1 MLATSRLAGAAR
13 HKIFVPAHPPR
24 GDKISC
30 SIRCVS
36 QCSDERVQQF
46 PSVPDGK
53 RSETECARCRRS
65 VMAVMQIHAQFADF
79 ADMST

>member
-13 HKIFVPAHPPR
+13 HKIFVPARPPW
-24 GDKISC
+24 GDKLSC
-30 SIRCVS
+30 SGSR
-36 QCSDERVQQF
+36 CSDERAQQF

-53 RSETECARCRRS
+53 RSETERARCRRS
-65 VMAVMQIHAQFADF
+65 VMSVMQIHAQFADF